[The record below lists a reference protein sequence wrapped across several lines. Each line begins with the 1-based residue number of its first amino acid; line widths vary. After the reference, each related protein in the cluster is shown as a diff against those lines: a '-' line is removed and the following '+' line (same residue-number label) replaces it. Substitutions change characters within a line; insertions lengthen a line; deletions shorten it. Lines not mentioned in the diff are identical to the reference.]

1 MESFKVMFGWLD
13 KIGYVYPKVVFA
25 IKYVMLYLYFVWKM
39 KKNNEME
46 YILFFN
52 VWYLFKIN
60 IVLHSNI
67 CY

>member
-25 IKYVMLYLYFVWKM
+25 VKYVMLYLYFVWKM

-52 VWYLFKIN
+52 VWYLFKIK
-60 IVLHSNI
+60 IIFHSNI
-67 CY
+67 FY